1 MDEQDK
7 QEIKQE
13 INTVKRFVNE
23 YKFEIAVTVLTLAAL
38 KNRKLRKQNIQL
50 IAQVGEYR
58 RLMDTAV
65 GQIQPK
71 GMFDDI
77 FGTGFR
83 PIAKKG

>member
-1 MDEQDK
+1 VNENDK
-7 QEIKQE
+7 QEIKQQA
-13 INTVKRFVNE
+13 NSVKRFVNE
-23 YKFEIAVTVLTLAAL
+23 YKFEIVATVLTLTAL

-65 GQIQPK
+65 GQVQPK

-77 FGTGFR
+77 FGTGYR